1 MQLLLIF
8 CLFLLLI
15 ELQMKINISCWWKM
29 IFFFWKMLE
38 HSCSG
43 FLFITFSNSSRIL
56 SNNLRVKYC
65 IYGNSEK
72 FPSATK
78 LRRQIYSWFYLKFYT
93 LVFRSVY
100 VWVFLYFTAFY
111 VFLFFFSDFI
121 AFKLFYMMCYFN
133 RFLVVLKR
141 WLWM

>member
-29 IFFFWKMLE
+29 IFFWKMLE
-38 HSCSG
+38 HFCSG
-43 FLFITFSNSSRIL
+43 FSFITFSNSSRIL

-93 LVFRSVY
+93 LVFRSVD
-100 VWVFLYFTAFY
+100 VWVFYILQRFMCFY
-111 VFLFFFSDFI
+111 FFSDFI